1 MAIAIFSAF
10 VFLFANGVAW
20 LYLGPILSGLG
31 IGVVTGTGTAWLI
44 ELIAHKDKSRAT
56 TIVTSTN
63 FLGLATSALI
73 AGILAQYAPWPLQLP
88 FVVYLVVLLSVT
100 ALIWHTQ
107 ETVTHPTGIKSVS
120 LRPAVSVPV
129 EIRPNCVSPAVAGQ
143 WRWLDFMLQLD
154 LRCLRRICT

>member
-1 MAIAIFSAF
+1 
-10 VFLFANGVAW
+10 
-20 LYLGPILSGLG
+20 
-31 IGVVTGTGTAWLI
+31 VT
-44 ELIAHKDKSRAT
+44 R
-56 TIVTSTN
+56 TN
-63 FLGLATSALI
+63 FLGLATSAGI

-129 EIRPNCVSPAVAGQ
+129 EIRPKFVSPAAAGFGAMALVGFYAAIGPTLLAQ
-143 WRWLDFMLQLD
+143 DLQ
-154 LRCLRRICT
+154 